1 MNPDY
6 LPAIGASLR
15 TLCEF
20 ATRHE
25 VDDQTLTELA
35 AEIERARTAVAA
47 ALGAA
52 RANRCLRHPGS
63 PVDPAAENG
72 CLLCG
77 PSQRRPARPIPEDFV
92 PGDVLRH
99 IEEHG
104 QDAATERFGAQAV
117 TRALVL
123 GGRHPSTKQL
133 AAPAAEQHDDEGDID
148 R

>member
-1 MNPDY
+1 MNPDF

-15 TLCEF
+15 NLCEF
-20 ATRHE
+20 AARHD
-25 VDDQTLTELA
+25 VDDQTLTDLA
-35 AEIERARTAVAA
+35 AEIDRARAAVA
-47 ALGAA
+47 GARGA
-52 RANRCLRHPGS
+52 VRANRCMQHLGG
-63 PVDPAAENG
+63 PVDPTADNG

-77 PSQRRPARPIPEDFV
+77 TSQRRPARPIPEDFV
-92 PGDVLRH
+92 PGDVLWH

-133 AAPAAEQHDDEGDID
+133 AAPPAEPYDEGDLT
-148 R
+148 